1 MSNNKIF
8 LHRHQTDFHQT
19 LRVVTYSL
27 EDDKEVEIISE
38 DREVTSMNE
47 LNTLLEEVKLY
58 NSENEG
64 KFIQKIIN
72 I

>member
-8 LHRHQTDFHQT
+8 LHRHKTDFHQA